1 ALVPLRGERRSLRS
15 TGFYPVDGE
24 ELSVGPGGAPVTQQA
39 RPAAAARIDPPRD
52 LVSGFLHGPLGRHS
66 TVLKGFALS
75 KQVDRVFDVYQEM
88 VMNNIPLNTVS
99 FNTIMDACARGGMM
113 DRVSDI
119 FRDMEVQGI
128 EPDII
133 TYSTVVK
140 GYCLAGNVDRAFSV
154 LRDMSGDS
162 QNDRRRRFA
171 PDEIMYN
178 SLLDGC
184 AKQHRVEQA
193 LELLDEMRANQVAP
207 SNYTLSILVKLL
219 GRARRLL
226 EAFNMVEDLCRAYSF
241 RANVQVYT
249 CLIQACVHNRQLQRA
264 MKLHD
269 TMIEEYRVDPDQ
281 KTWGIARRL
290 A

>member
-162 QNDRRRRFA
+162 QNDRRRRFV
-171 PDEIMYN
+171 
-178 SLLDGC
+178 
-184 AKQHRVEQA
+184 R
-193 LELLDEMRANQVAP
+193 
-207 SNYTLSILVKLL
+207 
-219 GRARRLL
+219 
-226 EAFNMVEDLCRAYSF
+226 
-241 RANVQVYT
+241 
-249 CLIQACVHNRQLQRA
+249 
-264 MKLHD
+264 
-269 TMIEEYRVDPDQ
+269 
-281 KTWGIARRL
+281 TWGEPSPHGTCESRL
-290 A
+290 PTRSCITPCWTVVRSSTVSSRPWSYSMR